1 MSIMAP
7 HARKPGLC
15 PRLRRGRYPSRTLP
29 PTGGRFSPWGGPAAK
44 TLGLFAVVASLF
56 LAGCGFQLRG
66 VRAPVDLPFG
76 TIFIALPTTS
86 DLHAQLKRSIEA
98 TGKTRVVTDAKSA
111 QVTLTIIGD
120 SQAKNVL
127 SLDTS
132 GKVREFQLVRT
143 LGFRV
148 HDVAGRDWLPA
159 AQIVGRRDMYF
170 SDQQILAKEAEEA
183 QLWRDMQSDLAYQM
197 MRRLA
202 AARPPA
208 EVAVPV
214 D

>member
-1 MSIMAP
+1 MKTM
-7 HARKPGLC
+7 
-15 PRLRRGRYPSRTLP
+15 RTL
-29 PTGGRFSPWGGPAAK
+29 FSALLVLVAA
-44 TLGLFAVVASLF
+44 LELS
-56 LAGCGFQLRG
+56 GCGFQLRG
-66 VRAPVDLPFG
+66 SRAPVDLPFA
-76 TIFIALPTTS
+76 TIYIALPTTS

-98 TGKTRVVTDAKSA
+98 TGKTRVIGDAKSA
-111 QVTLTIIGD
+111 QVTLTIVGD

-143 LGFRV
+143 LSFGV
-148 HDVAGRDWLPA
+148 HDAAGRDWLPA
-159 AQIVGRRDMYF
+159 AQVVVRRDMYF
-170 SDQQILAKEAEEA
+170 SDQQILAKEAEEI
-183 QLWRDMQSDLAYQM
+183 QLWRDMQGDLAYQM

-208 EVAVPV
+208 GAAVPV

>member
-1 MSIMAP
+1 MNA
-7 HARKPGLC
+7 
-15 PRLRRGRYPSRTLP
+15 LRPLL
-29 PTGGRFSPWGGPAAK
+29 AALALVSALV
-44 TLGLFAVVASLF
+44 T
-56 LAGCGFQLRG
+56 AGCGFQLRG
-66 VRAPVDLPFG
+66 SRAPVDLPFA
-76 TIFIALPTTS
+76 TIYIALPTTS

-98 TGKTRVVTDAKSA
+98 TDKTRVVGDPKSA
-111 QVTLTIIGD
+111 QVTLAIIGD

-132 GKVREFQLVRT
+132 GHVREFQLVRT

-148 HDVAGRDWLPA
+148 HDAAGRDWLPA
-159 AQIVGRRDMYF
+159 TQIVGRRDMYF

-202 AARPPA
+202 AAKPPSETA
-208 EVAVPV
+208 APRV